1 MKVQRYFTKEKQK
14 NCLILNEKD
23 TPHIS
28 RVMRMKVGDHVEV
41 VYDQVAYECEIKE
54 IGKQVVTTIKKVLEE
69 KRKKR
74 GNIILLIP
82 LLKEQKLDYILQ
94 KSTELGV
101 DQIWFIDTTRS
112 VVKWDHKKAN
122 KKLERWSTIVKEAS
136 EQSKRLTIPEIRG
149 VYALSDLKNIEGA
162 KMLCSTREPKNNLKL
177 FLQNHSKY
185 DKMFIAVGPEGGFT
199 LQEENTFLEMGFEA
213 VTLGSNIL
221 RVETAPLFCLS
232 AVIYE
237 NME

>member
-1 MKVQRYFTKEKQK
+1 MKVQRYFTKEKQG
-14 NCLILNEKD
+14 NYLLLNEKD

-41 VYDQVAYECEIKE
+41 VYDQVAYECEIVE
-54 IGKQVVTTIKKVLEE
+54 MGKQVVTTVKEVLEE

-74 GNIILLIP
+74 GEIVLLIP

-112 VVKWDHKKAN
+112 VVKWDHKKTN

-149 VYALSDLKNIEGA
+149 VYALSDLKNIEGV
-162 KMLCSTREPKNNLKL
+162 KMLCSTREPKNNVKL